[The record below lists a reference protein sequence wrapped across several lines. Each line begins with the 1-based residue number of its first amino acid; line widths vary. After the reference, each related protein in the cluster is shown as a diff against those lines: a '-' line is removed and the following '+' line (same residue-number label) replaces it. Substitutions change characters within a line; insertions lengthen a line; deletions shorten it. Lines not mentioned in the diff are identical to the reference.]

1 MGTITPRENKDGST
15 SYKAQVR
22 VRKGGKVLHQ
32 ETKTFE
38 RRQAA
43 QIWIKQREAA
53 LSHADGL
60 KAALQENP
68 PVKEMIK
75 RYIAEL
81 GKPLDRT
88 KRMILNQISGSTL
101 GEVKA
106 AQLESADIVAYM
118 RTVEVAP
125 STRGH
130 YLAHLSS
137 VITLA
142 RPAWGYPVDA
152 SVVADARVAL
162 TRMGLVGRSKHRERR
177 PTLDEMDRLM
187 AEFGKVRDG
196 TPDSIPM
203 QALAAFTI
211 FSLRRI
217 SEICRLRWGDLDE
230 DGCRVMVRDLKHP
243 NTKVGNDTWVDLTPE
258 ALRIVKAQPRVDDRI
273 FPYRALTASTAF
285 TNAVQLLGIDDL
297 HLNDLRHEGAS
308 RLSEMGWTIQRV
320 AAVSGHRSWNTLK
333 RYTHVRK
340 VGDKYE
346 NWKWLDVIAPSQD
359 YAMPAS

>member
-1 MGTITPRENKDGST
+1 MAAITPRTNRDGST
-15 SYKAQVR
+15 SYKAQIR
-22 VRKGGKVLHQ
+22 IRKGGKVIHQ
-32 ETKTFE
+32 ETRTFE
-38 RRQAA
+38 RKQAA
-43 QIWIKQREAA
+43 QAWAKKREGELA
-53 LSHADGL
+53 HADGL

-68 PVKEMIK
+68 PVKKMIE
-75 RYIAEL
+75 RYTEEL

-88 KRMILNQISGSTL
+88 KRMILSQISKSAL

-106 AQLESADIVAYM
+106 AQLASADVVGYM
-118 RTVEVAP
+118 RTVDVAP

-152 SVVADARVAL
+152 SVVADARIAL

-177 PTLDEMDRLM
+177 PTLEELDRLM
-187 AEFGKVRDG
+187 AEFGKVREG
-196 TPDSIPM
+196 TPESIPM
-203 QALAAFTI
+203 QALSTFTI
-211 FSLRRI
+211 YSLRRI
-217 SEICRLRWGDLDE
+217 SEICRLEWRDLDE
-230 DGCRVMVRDLKHP
+230 EGCRVMVRDLKHP
-243 NTKVGNDTWVDLTPE
+243 NTKIGNDTWVDLTPE
-258 ALRIVKAQPRVDDRI
+258 ALRIAQAQPRSGDRI

-285 TNAVQLLGIDDL
+285 TNAVQLLEIDDL

-308 RLSEMGWTIQRV
+308 RLSEIGWTIQRV

-346 NWKWLDVIAPSQD
+346 NWKWLDVIAPLPAQTV
-359 YAMPAS
+359 PAS